1 MREKE
6 PQISVCMATYNG
18 AAYIGQQLSSI
29 LSQLGPGDEITLV
42 DDHSSDS
49 TLNVVAGFGDGRI
62 RIFRNEKNM
71 GAARSFERAISLA
84 TGEIIFLSDQD
95 DIWHPE
101 KVARMLEV
109 FTNRPDVT
117 LVLSDA
123 RIVDKE
129 GHVLV
134 ESFFEQ
140 RGDFNH
146 GVVHNLI
153 KNKYLGCVMAF
164 RKNLLAKVLPFPATI
179 PQHDMWIGMVNA
191 LYGKSYFIDLPLV
204 DYRRHDSNA
213 SSASSNKHGRVTQM
227 IKWRWQLIKSI
238 FSVAWRAK

>member
-18 AAYIGQQLSSI
+18 AAYIGQQLGSI

-49 TLNVVAGFGDGRI
+49 TLNVVAGFGDERI
-62 RIFRNEKNM
+62 RVFRNEQNM
-71 GAARSFERAISLA
+71 GAARSFERAMGLA
-84 TGEIIFLSDQD
+84 NGEIIFLSDQD

-101 KVARMLEV
+101 KVARIAEV
-109 FTNRPDVT
+109 FTKRPDVT

-129 GHVLV
+129 GRVLV

-140 RGDFNH
+140 RGRFSP
-146 GVVHNLI
+146 GVIHNLV

-164 RKNLLAKVLPFPATI
+164 RRNLLAKALPFPANI

-191 LYGKSYFIDLPLV
+191 LYGKSHFIDLPLV

-213 SSASSNKHGRVTQM
+213 SSASSNRHGRIMQM
-227 IKWRWQLIKSI
+227 IQWRWQLIKSI
-238 FSVAWRAK
+238 FFVVWHAK